1 MRILFTV
8 VLTML
13 GAACLAQ
20 PGGPDT
26 PAPIDGGVA
35 VLIAAGAAYGTSKAR
50 KRKALD
56 SEAQREC

>member
-1 MRILFTV
+1 
-8 VLTML
+8 ML

-50 KRKALD
+50 RRKALD